1 MGKFFPC
8 LSFKVLIQTEKQK
21 LKIMLHNVTSQL
33 HNTVYWL
40 LLVTVSKLGSCRLM
54 GSKPKIHNRLVSD
67 PSC

>member
-8 LSFKVLIQTEKQK
+8 LSFKVLFQTEKQK

-40 LLVTVSKLGSCRLM
+40 LLVTVSKLGSCLLR